1 MRAKG
6 VPWSD
11 AVALTADVTVPIF
24 AVKESIIIMVPFVN
38 IVIIII
44 DGMTRMIIYHLHQK
58 SNILEWWRSILI
70 SINIVVCTSLI
81 VKSAP
86 LKSPIRSQADND
98 ADADADADDADYDPN

>member
-24 AVKESIIIMVPFVN
+24 AVKEFIIIMVPFVH

-44 DGMTRMIIYHLHQK
+44 DVMTGMIIK
-58 SNILEWWRSILI
+58 DATFII
-70 SINIVVCTSLI
+70 C
-81 VKSAP
+81 
-86 LKSPIRSQADND
+86 IRN
-98 ADADADADDADYDPN
+98 PTF

>member
-24 AVKESIIIMVPFVN
+24 AVKEFIIIMVPFVN

-58 SNILEWWRSILI
+58 SNILEWRWSIFI
-70 SINIVVCTSLI
+70 SINIFVCTLHI

-86 LKSPIRSQADND
+86 LESLITSRQR
-98 ADADADADDADYDPN
+98 ADADDDADVDYDPN

>member
-24 AVKESIIIMVPFVN
+24 AVKEFIIIMVPLVN

-44 DGMTRMIIYHLHQK
+44 GVMTGMII
-58 SNILEWWRSILI
+58 
-70 SINIVVCTSLI
+70 
-81 VKSAP
+81 
-86 LKSPIRSQADND
+86 ND
-98 ADADADADDADYDPN
+98 ATLIICIRNATL